1 MSRRGKLRVVAYVLF
16 FAALAGVWFGVLAW
30 VERDA
35 RPADHVDVV
44 FRETPQDAVDKM
56 LEMARVSS
64 DDVVYDLGC
73 GDARFLVTAAK
84 KHGCR
89 GVGYEIQPHVAA
101 LARQKVAEAKLEHLI
116 EIHER
121 DIFEG
126 SGIDLRPASVL
137 TLFLLPELNVK
148 LIPNIQQMRPGSRVV
163 SFLFDMEGV
172 KPKETIV
179 YRMPNVGRD
188 CTLHLW
194 DTPLEFKQP
203 RPWWDVRGWRWFR

>member
-1 MSRRGKLRVVAYVLF
+1 MSRRGKLRVAAYLLF

-30 VERDA
+30 VERDV
-35 RPADHVDVV
+35 RPPGHVDVV
-44 FRETPQDAVDKM
+44 FKETPQDAVEKM
-56 LEMARVSS
+56 LELARVTK

-101 LARQKVAEAKLEHLI
+101 IARQKVAEAGVGEMV
-116 EIHER
+116 EIREG
-121 DIFEG
+121 DIFD
-126 SGIDLRPASVL
+126 SSVDLSPASVL

-148 LIPNIQQMRPGSRVV
+148 LIPKIQRMRPGSRVV

-172 KPKETIV
+172 KSKETII
-179 YRMPNVGRD
+179 YLMPNVGRE

-194 DTPLEFKQP
+194 ETPLQVKE
-203 RPWWDVRGWRWFR
+203 RPWWDVRGWQ

>member
-16 FAALAGVWFGVLAW
+16 ALALAGAWYGTMWW
-30 VERDA
+30 VERDV
-35 RPADHVDVV
+35 RPPGHVDVV

-56 LEMARVSS
+56 LDMAHVTQ

-73 GDARFLVTAAK
+73 GDARFLIAAAK

-89 GVGYEIQPHVAA
+89 GVGFEIQPHVAA

-126 SGIDLRPASVL
+126 GGIDLRPATVL

-172 KPKETIV
+172 KPKEKIV
-179 YRMPNVGRD
+179 YLMPNVGRE
-188 CTLHLW
+188 CTLILW
-194 DTPLEFKQP
+194 ETPLELLQP
-203 RPWWDVRGWRWFR
+203 RPWWDARDWRWFK

>member
-1 MSRRGKLRVVAYVLF
+1 VSRRGKLRVAAYVLF

-35 RPADHVDVV
+35 RPPGGVDVV
-44 FRETPQDAVDKM
+44 FKETPQDAVDKM
-56 LEMARVSS
+56 LDMARVTK

-101 LARQKVAEAKLEHLI
+101 LARQKVAEAGVGELV
-116 EIHER
+116 EIREG
-121 DIFEG
+121 DIFD
-126 SGIDLRPASVL
+126 SSVDLRPATVL

-148 LIPNIQQMRPGSRVV
+148 LIPKIQQMRPGCRVV

-172 KPKETIV
+172 RPKEKIV
-179 YRMPNVGRD
+179 YMMPNLKRE
-188 CTLHLW
+188 CTLILW
-194 DTPLEFKQP
+194 ETPLDIP
-203 RPWWDVRGWRWFR
+203 ARPWWDVRGWW